1 MARRRSIKK
10 LGGSRTSKSRP
21 DEGGGVAFLNWL
33 FWRAIQEPIALPT
46 RIGAIP
52 QLHQGSAF
60 PLYLLISKTPRQKSS
75 KA

>member
-10 LGGSRTSKSRP
+10 LGGSRTFKNRP
-21 DEGGGVAFLNWL
+21 DWGRGAFLNWL

-46 RIGAIP
+46 RIGAKP

-60 PLYLLISKTPRQKSS
+60 RLYLLISKTPRQKSS